1 MEVTEEWKRY
11 GQAVVNSMHDL
22 LEEVP
27 ESARPHLLETADY
40 WLSLGL
46 TMGLEQPNEAERL
59 LELIEGQEPEER
71 SQLAQ
76 DATNLYG
83 EVFG

>member
-22 LEEVP
+22 LKDVP

-71 SQLAQ
+71 SRLAEDAVQLYQ
-76 DATNLYG
+76 